1 MTDDTIAPQSADAR
15 IRELERE
22 VGRLRAAAN
31 TAGQLGAILDHSP
44 QAILIHRGASPVYA
58 NEAFVRLVG
67 LTSREEALA
76 LPNSLAVAHPDDRDF
91 VAGQVA
97 ARIAGTDFLAHYE
110 ARIRNKQGETLWVDC
125 HASRI
130 VLDGAPASLVTMSDI
145 TIRKRMETAQRRSE
159 KLLSTVF
166 QASPDPISLTTM
178 AEGRYVDVNDSFLKA
193 LGWRRSDVIG
203 RTATDINFW
212 KDQTFRARMLE
223 SLKRDGHVR
232 GIPSQVRSPN
242 GEVHDYLYSIE
253 VIHFEDENLLLGIGR
268 DVTDLKRRAD
278 EMRRHME
285 VAEGASRAKSE
296 FLANMSH
303 ELRTPLNAILGF
315 SEMIGGEM
323 FGPVGDP
330 RYRDYARDIYGSG
343 RLLLGIIDD
352 LLDLS
357 RLEHGKLDIRSETVQ
372 AAEIV
377 EACTRLVDGKA
388 REARVRI
395 VTELPATPVRLEAD
409 ALRLKQVLLNLL
421 TNAVKYTPQ
430 GGQVTIGVSAQQ
442 NGEVQFD
449 VADTGIGMTAPE
461 IEIALQ
467 PFGQVENAMTRHQQG
482 TGLGLPLAKGLV
494 ELHGGRLT
502 IESTPKLGTR
512 VAVTLPVVCAARRL
526 DQVAAYC
533 PIG

>member
-1 MTDDTIAPQSADAR
+1 
-15 IRELERE
+15 
-22 VGRLRAAAN
+22 
-31 TAGQLGAILDHSP
+31 
-44 QAILIHRGASPVYA
+44 
-58 NEAFVRLVG
+58 
-67 LTSREEALA
+67 
-76 LPNSLAVAHPDDRDF
+76 
-91 VAGQVA
+91 
-97 ARIAGTDFLAHYE
+97 
-110 ARIRNKQGETLWVDC
+110 
-125 HASRI
+125 
-130 VLDGAPASLVTMSDI
+130 
-145 TIRKRMETAQRRSE
+145 
-159 KLLSTVF
+159 
-166 QASPDPISLTTM
+166 
-178 AEGRYVDVNDSFLKA
+178 
-193 LGWRRSDVIG
+193 
-203 RTATDINFW
+203 
-212 KDQTFRARMLE
+212 
-223 SLKRDGHVR
+223 
-232 GIPSQVRSPN
+232 
-242 GEVHDYLYSIE
+242 
-253 VIHFEDENLLLGIGR
+253 
-268 DVTDLKRRAD
+268 
-278 EMRRHME
+278 ME

-512 VAVTLPVVCAARRL
+512 VAVTLPVVCRRTAA
-526 DQVAAYC
+526 
-533 PIG
+533 